1 MKKTILA
8 TIAFAVATM
17 PMTFAAQTPA
27 PQPANGSQATKSTTK
42 TRKHVSKKSTTK
54 KSGSTTTPTGGK

>member
-8 TIAFAVATM
+8 TIAFAFATM

-27 PQPANGSQATKSTTK
+27 NPPASGSQATKPATK
-42 TRKHVSKKSTTK
+42 TRKHVSKKGSTK
-54 KSGSTTTPTGGK
+54 KGSTTTAPTGGK